1 MLRHLIILFTICFCC
16 SIYTFAETKDEDI
29 HKIYAECENARSLAQ
44 YKQLELCSDK
54 LIKLAKKEKNQRLE
68 TYGYFYNGLSKLF
81 TGRGDE
87 SQKMH
92 DIAEE
97 MSTKIGN
104 DSVKALVMNARGI
117 YHAMM
122 QNNNFVAQQYFF
134 KSLELAKKSGFEDLS
149 HRVRGNLLTLSHSMG
164 DSIAFEIATE
174 VYEYGV
180 KEKNKEQISMG
191 AYYLATYYYTQENFD
206 KAEEYINTAIKT
218 YNEYPYEDIASVYL
232 LYAKVLIDRNLLDE
246 AELTVKKAISLAN
259 KYNQVPIEIDA
270 YIAHGEVEYRKKNYQ
285 SAIDIV
291 KKAVEHAK
299 SAGLTNKI
307 IDCNQLM
314 AHNYLAMN
322 RVDEALVCTQNAN
335 TLLNEQATINM
346 ERLSHEQ
353 RVMRDIEQK
362 EMEAKLKQE
371 QIAAQRN
378 IMILLGIV
386 VLILL
391 ALLVVIISS
400 YRKRH
405 KLYKSIVL
413 QNSRS
418 IAKQKELQQQI
429 DYLYKEKELIEK
441 EMKDK
446 ELVEQNAQK
455 RQDEEGV
462 PASAKKSSF
471 AMSDDKMEGLY
482 TDLCQL
488 MEKEYLYKEAQLTR
502 EKMAERLGTNRTY
515 LIKVIKE
522 KTNMN
527 YLQFVNSY
535 RINEAIKIL
544 SDKDKVNYPLKQIWS
559 DLGFS
564 SPSTFFKLFQQA
576 VGITP
581 SVYRKQFIETNSS
594 KEEVDDDDDYII

>member
-1 MLRHLIILFTICFCC
+1 
-16 SIYTFAETKDEDI
+16 
-29 HKIYAECENARSLAQ
+29 
-44 YKQLELCSDK
+44 
-54 LIKLAKKEKNQRLE
+54 
-68 TYGYFYNGLSKLF
+68 
-81 TGRGDE
+81 
-87 SQKMH
+87 
-92 DIAEE
+92 
-97 MSTKIGN
+97 
-104 DSVKALVMNARGI
+104 
-117 YHAMM
+117 
-122 QNNNFVAQQYFF
+122 
-134 KSLELAKKSGFEDLS
+134 
-149 HRVRGNLLTLSHSMG
+149 
-164 DSIAFEIATE
+164 
-174 VYEYGV
+174 
-180 KEKNKEQISMG
+180 
-191 AYYLATYYYTQENFD
+191 
-206 KAEEYINTAIKT
+206 
-218 YNEYPYEDIASVYL
+218 
-232 LYAKVLIDRNLLDE
+232 
-246 AELTVKKAISLAN
+246 
-259 KYNQVPIEIDA
+259 
-270 YIAHGEVEYRKKNYQ
+270 
-285 SAIDIV
+285 
-291 KKAVEHAK
+291 
-299 SAGLTNKI
+299 
-307 IDCNQLM
+307 
-314 AHNYLAMN
+314 
-322 RVDEALVCTQNAN
+322 
-335 TLLNEQATINM
+335 M

-378 IMILLGIV
+378 IMILLGVV

-418 IAKQKELQQQI
+418 IAKQMELQQQI

-441 EMKDK
+441 ELKDR

-462 PASAKKSSF
+462 AASAKKSSF

-581 SVYRKQFIETNSS
+581 SVYRKQFIETSSS